1 MLSIDITDRQIKLV
15 RGSAQGNKIKI
26 DEVDFR
32 EIEKGLV
39 SNGYIADV
47 PLVAAEIIDMINT
60 RAIKEKDTIVSI
72 SSSSILYKE
81 LMLPK
86 PRKLSNTAA
95 IEAMIGS
102 NMGISGDYNISY
114 TIVGETVDENK
125 NPLIKVLATA
135 CPQRLVG
142 GYVKLFTHMGLALKA
157 VNISNN
163 AISRLIQ
170 NTPKM
175 SGYMPLLLV
184 QIDKE
189 FLNINLYEDNVL
201 SFSRYFKIDPAD
213 YNNAEDYVNQAI
225 YDNLFRMFQF
235 FQSRKDMKPIKEM
248 MFYGE
253 IGDFIALTNTVSG
266 FSVPCHILS
275 APTTIASR
283 ADFEFTVYANAIG
296 ALYKV
301 NKELEHINLL
311 DTTAA
316 KESKGLNTFFIGL
329 GAAAL
334 ISVLAVVGANVVV
347 DVINNSIKSEITKVQ
362 AQINDTALQARL
374 TTLQQKEGVLANFQ
388 SYKDSIAN
396 AELMYNYMPKG
407 TTAVYKMLRE
417 PFTEKQDGIES
428 VTKEDIRKNLSGM
441 KLIDSVDISGYSV
454 TATYSCKNQAQPS
467 QYVRALIDQGYFE
480 NITYTGYTVEKGE
493 DNKETVE
500 FSLTML
506 LKAGNGVAVDKN
518 SANSII
524 EAGENGT
531 QTDTSSTASAT
542 ESTAESTAQDRKST
556 RLNSSH

>member
-201 SFSRYFKIDPAD
+201 SFSRYFKIDPA
-213 YNNAEDYVNQAI
+213 AEDYVNQAI

-518 SANSII
+518 LANSII

-542 ESTAESTAQDRKST
+542 ESTAESTAQ
-556 RLNSSH
+556 

>member
-15 RGSAQGNKIKI
+15 RGTSQGSKIKI

-60 RAIKEKDTIVSI
+60 RSIKEKDTIVSI

-142 GYVKLFTHMGLALKA
+142 GYVKLFTHMGLSLKA

-334 ISVLAVVGANVVV
+334 ISVLAVVGANVVI
-347 DVINNSIKSEITKVQ
+347 DVINNNIKSEITSTQ
-362 AQINDTALQARL
+362 AKINDTALQARL

-388 SYKDSIAN
+388 SYRDSIAN

-407 TTAVYKMLRE
+407 TTSVYKMLRE
-417 PFTEKQDGIES
+417 PFTEKQDKIEN
-428 VTKEDIRKNLSGM
+428 VTKDDIRKKLNGM

-454 TATYSCKNQAQPS
+454 TATYSCKNQEQPS

-493 DNKETVE
+493 DNKETIE

-506 LKAGNGVAVDKN
+506 LKAGNGVTVDKS
-518 SANSII
+518 SADSII

-531 QTDTSSTASAT
+531 QTDTSSTASTT
-542 ESTAESTAQDRKST
+542 ESTAESTAQ
-556 RLNSSH
+556 

>member
-60 RAIKEKDTIVSI
+60 RSIKEKDTIVSI

-142 GYVKLFTHMGLALKA
+142 GYVKLFTHMGLSLKA

-334 ISVLAVVGANVVV
+334 ISVLAVVGANVVI
-347 DVINNSIKSEITKVQ
+347 DVINNNIKSEITSTQ
-362 AQINDTALQARL
+362 AKINDTALQARL

-388 SYKDSIAN
+388 SYRDSIAN

-407 TTAVYKMLRE
+407 TTSVYKMLRE
-417 PFTEKQDGIES
+417 PFTEKQDKIEN
-428 VTKEDIRKNLSGM
+428 VTKDDIRKKLNGM

-454 TATYSCKNQAQPS
+454 TATYSCKNQEQPS

-493 DNKETVE
+493 DNKETIE

-506 LKAGNGVAVDKN
+506 LKAGNGVTVDKS
-518 SANSII
+518 SADSII

-542 ESTAESTAQDRKST
+542 ESTAESTAQ
-556 RLNSSH
+556 

>member
-72 SSSSILYKE
+72 SSSTILYKE

-253 IGDFIALTNTVSG
+253 IGDFIALTNIVSG

-316 KESKGLNTFFIGL
+316 KESKGLTTFFIGL

-542 ESTAESTAQDRKST
+542 ESTAESTAQ
-556 RLNSSH
+556 

>member
-72 SSSSILYKE
+72 SSSSILFKE
-81 LMLPK
+81 LMLPN

-518 SANSII
+518 LANSII

-542 ESTAESTAQDRKST
+542 ESTAESTAQ
-556 RLNSSH
+556 

>member
-15 RGSAQGNKIKI
+15 RGTSQGSKIKI

-60 RAIKEKDTIVSI
+60 RSIKEKDTIVSI

-86 PRKLSNTAA
+86 PKKLSNTAA

-142 GYVKLFTHMGLALKA
+142 GYVKLFTHMGLSLKA

-329 GAAAL
+329 GAAAI
-334 ISVLAVVGANVVV
+334 ISVLAVVGANVVI
-347 DVINNSIKSEITKVQ
+347 DVINNNIKSQITKVQ
-362 AQINDTALQARL
+362 ADINDTSLQARL
-374 TTLQQKEGVLANFQ
+374 TTLKQKEGVLANFQ

-407 TTAVYKMLRE
+407 TTSVYKMLRE
-417 PFTEKQDGIES
+417 PFTEKQDKIEN
-428 VTKEDIRKNLSGM
+428 VTKDDIRKKLNGM

-454 TATYSCKNQAQPS
+454 TATYSCKNQEQPS

-493 DNKETVE
+493 DNKETIK

-506 LKAGNGVAVDKN
+506 LKAGNGVTVDKS
-518 SANSII
+518 SADSII
-524 EAGENGT
+524 EAGKNGT
-531 QTDTSSTASAT
+531 QTDTSSTTSTT
-542 ESTAESTAQDRKST
+542 ESTAESTAQ
-556 RLNSSH
+556 

>member
-86 PRKLSNTAA
+86 PRKLSAA

-542 ESTAESTAQDRKST
+542 ESTAESTAQ
-556 RLNSSH
+556 

>member
-15 RGSAQGNKIKI
+15 RGTSQGSKIKI

-47 PLVAAEIIDMINT
+47 PLVAAEIIDIINT

-86 PRKLSNTAA
+86 PKKISNTAA

-102 NMGISGDYNISY
+102 NMGISNDYNISY

-135 CPQRLVG
+135 CPQRLVD
-142 GYVKLFTHMGLALKA
+142 GYVKLFTHMGLSLKA

-213 YNNAEDYVNQAI
+213 YSNAEDYVNQAI

-266 FSVPCHILS
+266 FNVSCHILS

-334 ISVLAVVGANVVV
+334 ISVVSVIGANVVV
-347 DVINNSIKSEITKVQ
+347 DIINNNIKGEIKQVQ
-362 AQINDTALQARL
+362 AQINDTELQTRL

-388 SYKDSIAN
+388 SYKSSIAN
-396 AELMYNYMPKG
+396 AEIMYNYMPKG
-407 TTAVYKMLRE
+407 TTDVYKMLRE
-417 PFTEKQDGIES
+417 PFTAKQDGIES
-428 VTKEDIRKNLSGM
+428 VTKDDIRKKLNGM
-441 KLIDSVDISGYSV
+441 KLTDKVSINGYTV
-454 TATYSCKNQAQPS
+454 TASFSCTDQSQPS

-480 NITYTGYTVEKGE
+480 NINYTGYSVEKATGE
-493 DNKETVE
+493 NADKKESIT
-500 FSLTML
+500 FKLTML
-506 LKAGNGVAVDKN
+506 LKAGNDLKLDKDEAN
-518 SANSII
+518 SAI
-524 EAGENGT
+524 ENLNNQGSESDASAGENGS
-531 QTDTSSTASAT
+531 DTSSSA
-542 ESTAESTAQDRKST
+542 E
-556 RLNSSH
+556 

>member
-1 MLSIDITDRQIKLV
+1 
-15 RGSAQGNKIKI
+15 
-26 DEVDFR
+26 
-32 EIEKGLV
+32 
-39 SNGYIADV
+39 
-47 PLVAAEIIDMINT
+47 
-60 RAIKEKDTIVSI
+60 
-72 SSSSILYKE
+72 
-81 LMLPK
+81 MLPK

-542 ESTAESTAQDRKST
+542 ESTAESTAQ
-556 RLNSSH
+556 

>member
-60 RAIKEKDTIVSI
+60 RSIKEKDTIVSI

-142 GYVKLFTHMGLALKA
+142 GYVKLFTHMGLSLKA

-334 ISVLAVVGANVVV
+334 ISVLAVVGANVVI
-347 DVINNSIKSEITKVQ
+347 DVINNNIKSQITKVQ
-362 AQINDTALQARL
+362 ADINDTSLQTRL
-374 TTLQQKEGVLANFQ
+374 TTLKQKEGVLANFQ

-407 TTAVYKMLRE
+407 TTSVYKMLRE
-417 PFTEKQDGIES
+417 PFTEKQDKIEN
-428 VTKEDIRKNLSGM
+428 VTKDDIRKKLNGM

-454 TATYSCKNQAQPS
+454 TATYSCKNQEQPS

-493 DNKETVE
+493 DNKETIE

-506 LKAGNGVAVDKN
+506 LKAGNGVTVDKS
-518 SANSII
+518 SADSII

-531 QTDTSSTASAT
+531 QTDTSSTASTT
-542 ESTAESTAQDRKST
+542 ESTAESTAQ
-556 RLNSSH
+556 

>member
-15 RGSAQGNKIKI
+15 RGSAQDNKIKI

-60 RAIKEKDTIVSI
+60 RAIKEKNTIVSI

-283 ADFEFTVYANAIG
+283 ADFEFAVYANAIG

-311 DTTAA
+311 DTTAV

-518 SANSII
+518 LANSII

-542 ESTAESTAQDRKST
+542 ESTAESTAQ
-556 RLNSSH
+556 

>member
-334 ISVLAVVGANVVV
+334 ISVLAVVGANVVI
-347 DVINNSIKSEITKVQ
+347 DVINNNIKSQITKVQ
-362 AQINDTALQARL
+362 ADINDTALQARL

-396 AELMYNYMPKG
+396 AELMYNYMPVG
-407 TTAVYKMLRE
+407 TTDVYKMLRE
-417 PFTEKQDGIES
+417 PFTAKQDKIEN
-428 VTKEDIRKNLSGM
+428 VTSDDIRKNLSGM

-493 DNKETVE
+493 DNKETIE

-506 LKAGNGVAVDKN
+506 LKAGNGVTVDKN

-524 EAGENGT
+524 EAGKNGT

-542 ESTAESTAQDRKST
+542 ESTAESTAQ
-556 RLNSSH
+556 

>member
-213 YNNAEDYVNQAI
+213 YNDAEDYVNQAI

-334 ISVLAVVGANVVV
+334 ISVLAVVGANVVI
-347 DVINNSIKSEITKVQ
+347 DVINNNIKSQITKVQ
-362 AQINDTALQARL
+362 ADINDTALQARL

-396 AELMYNYMPKG
+396 AELMYNYMPVG
-407 TTAVYKMLRE
+407 TTDVYKMLRE
-417 PFTEKQDGIES
+417 PFTAKQDKIEN
-428 VTKEDIRKNLSGM
+428 VTSDDIRKNLSGM

-493 DNKETVE
+493 DNKETIE

-506 LKAGNGVAVDKN
+506 LKAGNGVTVDKN

-524 EAGENGT
+524 EAGKNGT

-542 ESTAESTAQDRKST
+542 ESTAESTAQ
-556 RLNSSH
+556 

>member
-15 RGSAQGNKIKI
+15 RGSAQGSKIKI

-32 EIEKGLV
+32 EIEAGLV

-47 PLVAAEIIDMINT
+47 PLVAAEIIDIINT

-86 PRKLSNTAA
+86 PKKLSNTAA

-102 NMGISGDYNISY
+102 NMGISSEYNISY
-114 TIVGETVDENK
+114 TIVGETKDENQ

-135 CPQRLVG
+135 CPQRLVD
-142 GYVKLFTHMGLALKA
+142 GYVKLFTHIGLSLKA

-163 AISRLIQ
+163 SISRLIQ

-175 SGYMPLLLV
+175 SNYMPLLLV

-201 SFSRYFKIDPAD
+201 SFSRYFKIDASD
-213 YNNAEDYVNQAI
+213 YNNAPDYVNQAV

-253 IGDFIALTNTVSG
+253 IPDFIALSNAVQS
-266 FSVPCHILS
+266 FNVPCHILS
-275 APTTIASR
+275 TPTTIASR
-283 ADFEFTVYANAIG
+283 ADYEFTKFANAIG

-301 NKELEHINLL
+301 DKDLEHINLL

-316 KESKGLNTFFIGL
+316 KESKGLNTFFIGM
-329 GAAAL
+329 AAAAV
-334 ISVLAVVGANVVV
+334 ISVGALIGANL
-347 DVINNSIKSEITKVQ
+347 VINMINDGIKADIKKVE
-362 AQINDTALQARL
+362 AQINDTEFQARL
-374 TTLQQKEGVLANFQ
+374 NELSRKEGVLANFE
-388 SYKDSIAN
+388 SYKSSIAN
-396 AELMYNYMPKG
+396 AEIMFNYMPKG
-407 TTAVYKMLRE
+407 TTDVYKMLRE
-417 PFTEKQDGIES
+417 PFTANEEGVEQITDAKIKEALEGMELTGS
-428 VTKEDIRKNLSGM
+428 VTIGSYNVSATFQCDRED
-441 KLIDSVDISGYSV
+441 
-454 TATYSCKNQAQPS
+454 QPS

-480 NITYTGYTVEKGE
+480 NILYTGYSVERGKTDNKTSGANNSNDE
-493 DNKETVE
+493 DNKKVT

-506 LKAGNGVAVDKN
+506 LKAGNDVDYTEDQVDSALN
-518 SANSII
+518 S
-524 EAGENGT
+524 GE
-531 QTDTSSTASAT
+531 AT
-542 ESTAESTAQDRKST
+542 ESVAQ
-556 RLNSSH
+556 

>member
-15 RGSAQGNKIKI
+15 RGAAQGSKIKI

-32 EIEKGLV
+32 EIEAGLV

-60 RAIKEKDTIVSI
+60 RGIKEKDTIVSI

-86 PRKLSNTAA
+86 PKKLSNTAA

-102 NMGISGDYNISY
+102 NMGISSEYNISY
-114 TIVGETVDENK
+114 TIVGETKDENQ

-135 CPQRLVG
+135 CPQRLVA
-142 GYVKLFTHMGLALKA
+142 GYSKLFTHIGLSLKA

-163 AISRLIQ
+163 SISRLIQ

-175 SGYMPLLLV
+175 SNYMPLLLV

-201 SFSRYFKIDPAD
+201 SFSRYFKIDASD
-213 YNNAEDYVNQAI
+213 YNNAPDYVNQAV

-253 IGDFIALTNTVSG
+253 IPDFIALTNAVSS
-266 FSVPCHILS
+266 FNVPCHILS
-275 APTTIASR
+275 TPTNVASR
-283 ADFEFTVYANAIG
+283 ADFEFTKFANAIG

-301 NKELEHINLL
+301 DKELEHINLL

-316 KESKGLNTFFIGL
+316 KESKGLNTFFIGI
-329 GAAAL
+329 GAAAAL
-334 ISVLAVVGANVVV
+334 SVAALFGANL
-347 DVINNSIKSEITKVQ
+347 VIGMINDGIKADIDKVK
-362 AQINDTALQARL
+362 AQINDAEFQARL
-374 TTLQQKEGVLANFQ
+374 NELSRKEGVLANFK

-396 AELMYNYMPKG
+396 AEIIFNYMPKG
-407 TTAVYKMLRE
+407 TTDVYKMLRE
-417 PFTEKQDGIES
+417 PFTANEEGVEQITKSDIKEKLE
-428 VTKEDIRKNLSGM
+428 GM
-441 KLIDSVDISGYSV
+441 KLVDTVSVNEYYV
-454 TATYSCKNQAQPS
+454 TAVFTCPSEEQPS

-480 NITYTGYTVEKGE
+480 NITYSGYVVEYKDDKTSGANTNTSDKGE
-493 DNKETVE
+493 KKVKFEL
-500 FSLTML
+500 SMM
-506 LKAGNGVAVDKN
+506 LKAGNDVDYTEDEVNSSLNSDEAV
-518 SANSII
+518 
-524 EAGENGT
+524 
-531 QTDTSSTASAT
+531 T
-542 ESTAESTAQDRKST
+542 ESVAQ
-556 RLNSSH
+556 

>member
-15 RGSAQGNKIKI
+15 RGTSQGSKIKI

-47 PLVAAEIIDMINT
+47 PLVAAEIIDIINT

-86 PRKLSNTAA
+86 PKKISNTAA

-102 NMGISGDYNISY
+102 NMGISNDYNISY

-135 CPQRLVG
+135 CPQRLVD
-142 GYVKLFTHMGLALKA
+142 GYVKLFTHMGLSLKA

-225 YDNLFRMFQF
+225 YDNLFR
-235 FQSRKDMKPIKEM
+235 I
-248 MFYGE
+248 YGE

-266 FSVPCHILS
+266 FNVSCHILS

-334 ISVLAVVGANVVV
+334 ISVVSVIGANVVV
-347 DVINNSIKSEITKVQ
+347 DIINNNIKGEIKQVQ
-362 AQINDTALQARL
+362 AQINDTELQTRL

-388 SYKDSIAN
+388 SYKSSIAN
-396 AELMYNYMPKG
+396 AEIMYNYMPKG
-407 TTAVYKMLRE
+407 TTDVYKMLRE
-417 PFTEKQDGIES
+417 PFTAKQDGIES
-428 VTKEDIRKNLSGM
+428 VTKDDIRKKLNGM
-441 KLIDSVDISGYSV
+441 KLTDKVSINGYTV
-454 TATYSCKNQAQPS
+454 TASFSCTDQSQPS

-480 NITYTGYTVEKGE
+480 NINYTGYSVEKATGE
-493 DNKETVE
+493 NADKKESIT
-500 FSLTML
+500 FKLTML
-506 LKAGNGVAVDKN
+506 LKAGNDLKLDKDEAN
-518 SANSII
+518 SAI
-524 EAGENGT
+524 ENLNNQGSESDASAGENGS
-531 QTDTSSTASAT
+531 DTSSSA
-542 ESTAESTAQDRKST
+542 E
-556 RLNSSH
+556 

>member
-72 SSSSILYKE
+72 NSSSILYKE

-334 ISVLAVVGANVVV
+334 ISVLAVVGANVVI
-347 DVINNSIKSEITKVQ
+347 DVINNNIKSQITKVQ
-362 AQINDTALQARL
+362 ADINDTALQARL

-396 AELMYNYMPKG
+396 AELMYNYMPVG
-407 TTAVYKMLRE
+407 TTDVYKMLRE
-417 PFTEKQDGIES
+417 PFTAKQDKIEN
-428 VTKEDIRKNLSGM
+428 VTSDDIRKNLSGM

-493 DNKETVE
+493 DNKETIE

-506 LKAGNGVAVDKN
+506 LKAGNGVTVDKN

-524 EAGENGT
+524 EAGKNGT

-542 ESTAESTAQDRKST
+542 ESTAESTAQ
-556 RLNSSH
+556 

>member
-102 NMGISGDYNISY
+102 NMGISGDYNILY

-253 IGDFIALTNTVSG
+253 IGDFIALTNTVSS

-542 ESTAESTAQDRKST
+542 ESTAESTAQ
-556 RLNSSH
+556 

>member
-60 RAIKEKDTIVSI
+60 RSIKEKDTIVSI

-142 GYVKLFTHMGLALKA
+142 GYVKLFTHMGLSLKA

-235 FQSRKDMKPIKEM
+235 FQSRKDMKPTKEM

-334 ISVLAVVGANVVV
+334 ISVLAVVGANVVI
-347 DVINNSIKSEITKVQ
+347 DVINNNIKSEITSTQ
-362 AQINDTALQARL
+362 AKINDTALQARL

-407 TTAVYKMLRE
+407 TTSVYKMLRE
-417 PFTEKQDGIES
+417 PFTEKQDKIENI
-428 VTKEDIRKNLSGM
+428 TKDDIRKKLNGM

-454 TATYSCKNQAQPS
+454 TATYSCKNQEQPS

-493 DNKETVE
+493 DNKETIE

-506 LKAGNGVAVDKN
+506 LKAGNGVTVDK
-518 SANSII
+518 SAADSII
-524 EAGENGT
+524 EAGKNGT
-531 QTDTSSTASAT
+531 QTDTSSTASTT
-542 ESTAESTAQDRKST
+542 ESTAESTAQ
-556 RLNSSH
+556 

>member
-329 GAAAL
+329 GAVAL

-407 TTAVYKMLRE
+407 TTAIYKMLRE

-542 ESTAESTAQDRKST
+542 ESTAESTAQ
-556 RLNSSH
+556 

>member
-15 RGSAQGNKIKI
+15 RGSAQGSKIKI

-47 PLVAAEIIDMINT
+47 PLVAAEIIDIINT

-86 PRKLSNTAA
+86 PKKISNTAA

-102 NMGISGDYNISY
+102 NMGISNDYNISY

-135 CPQRLVG
+135 CPQRLVD
-142 GYVKLFTHMGLALKA
+142 GYVKLFTHMGLSLKA

-175 SGYMPLLLV
+175 SAYMPLLLV

-266 FSVPCHILS
+266 FNVSCHILS
-275 APTTIASR
+275 APTNIASR

-329 GAAAL
+329 AAAAA
-334 ISVLAVVGANVVV
+334 ISVLAVIGTNVVIG
-347 DVINNSIKSEITKVQ
+347 VINDGIKSEIKKTQAAIDAKQPELKV
-362 AQINDTALQARL
+362 LL
-374 TTLQQKEGVLANFQ
+374 QKEGVLENFK

-396 AELMYNYMPKG
+396 AELIYNYMPVG
-407 TTAVYKMLRE
+407 TTDVYKMLRE
-417 PFTEKQDGIES
+417 PFTAKQDGIEN
-428 VTKEDIRKNLSGM
+428 VTKDDVRKNLSGM
-441 KLIDSVDISGYSV
+441 KLIDSVQISDYSV
-454 TATYSCKNQAQPS
+454 TASFSCTNQAQPS

-480 NITYTGYTVEKGE
+480 NITYSGYEVTTGE
-493 DNKETVE
+493 DKKETIT
-500 FSLTML
+500 FDLNML
-506 LKAGNGVAVDKN
+506 LKAGNNIKINEKDLE
-518 SANSII
+518 SMI
-524 EAGENGT
+524 ENIENGGGT
-531 QTDTSSTASAT
+531 TEDTSSAT
-542 ESTAESTAQDRKST
+542 ESTAESTAQ
-556 RLNSSH
+556 

>member
-15 RGSAQGNKIKI
+15 RGTSQGSKIKI

-47 PLVAAEIIDMINT
+47 PLVAAEIIDIINT

-86 PRKLSNTAA
+86 PKKISNTAA

-102 NMGISGDYNISY
+102 NMGISNDYNISY

-135 CPQRLVG
+135 CPQRLVD
-142 GYVKLFTHMGLALKA
+142 GYVKLFTHMGLSLKA

-266 FSVPCHILS
+266 FNVSCHILS

-334 ISVLAVVGANVVV
+334 ISVVSVIGANVVV
-347 DVINNSIKSEITKVQ
+347 DITEQ
-362 AQINDTALQARL
+362 Y
-374 TTLQQKEGVLANFQ
+374 F
-388 SYKDSIAN
+388 
-396 AELMYNYMPKG
+396 
-407 TTAVYKMLRE
+407 
-417 PFTEKQDGIES
+417 DGF
-428 VTKEDIRKNLSGM
+428 
-441 KLIDSVDISGYSV
+441 Y
-454 TATYSCKNQAQPS
+454 
-467 QYVRALIDQGYFE
+467 
-480 NITYTGYTVEKGE
+480 
-493 DNKETVE
+493 
-500 FSLTML
+500 
-506 LKAGNGVAVDKN
+506 
-518 SANSII
+518 
-524 EAGENGT
+524 
-531 QTDTSSTASAT
+531 
-542 ESTAESTAQDRKST
+542 
-556 RLNSSH
+556 

>member
-15 RGSAQGNKIKI
+15 RGSAQGSKIKI

-47 PLVAAEIIDMINT
+47 PLVAAEIIDIINT

-86 PRKLSNTAA
+86 PKKISNTAA

-102 NMGISGDYNISY
+102 NMGISNDYNISY

-135 CPQRLVG
+135 CPQRLVD
-142 GYVKLFTHMGLALKA
+142 GYVKLFTHMGLSLKA

-266 FSVPCHILS
+266 FNVSCHILS

-329 GAAAL
+329 AAAAA
-334 ISVLAVVGANVVV
+334 ISVLAVIGTNVVIG
-347 DVINNSIKSEITKVQ
+347 VINDGIKSEIKKTQAAIDAKQPELKV
-362 AQINDTALQARL
+362 LL
-374 TTLQQKEGVLANFQ
+374 QKEGVLENFK

-396 AELMYNYMPKG
+396 AELIYNYMPVG
-407 TTAVYKMLRE
+407 TTDVYKMLRE
-417 PFTEKQDGIES
+417 PFTAKQDGIDN
-428 VTKEDIRKNLSGM
+428 VTKDDVRKNLSGM
-441 KLIDSVDISGYSV
+441 KLIDSVQISDYSV
-454 TATYSCKNQAQPS
+454 TASFSCTNQAQPS

-480 NITYTGYTVEKGE
+480 NITYSGYEVTTGE
-493 DNKETVE
+493 DKKETIT
-500 FSLTML
+500 FDLNML
-506 LKAGNGVAVDKN
+506 LKAGNNIKVNEKDLE
-518 SANSII
+518 SMI
-524 EAGENGT
+524 ENIENGGGT
-531 QTDTSSTASAT
+531 TEDTSSAT
-542 ESTAESTAQDRKST
+542 ESTAESTAQ
-556 RLNSSH
+556 

>member
-15 RGSAQGNKIKI
+15 RGTSQGSKIKI

-135 CPQRLVG
+135 CPQRLVD
-142 GYVKLFTHMGLALKA
+142 GYVKLFTHMGLSLKA

-175 SGYMPLLLV
+175 SAYMPLLLV

-201 SFSRYFKIDPAD
+201 SFSRYFKIDPPD

-253 IGDFIALTNTVSG
+253 IDDFIALTNTVSG
-266 FSVPCHILS
+266 FNVSCHILS

-347 DVINNSIKSEITKVQ
+347 DVINNSIKGEITKVQ
-362 AQINDTALQARL
+362 AQINDTELQARL
-374 TTLQQKEGVLANFQ
+374 TTLQQKEGVLENFQ
-388 SYKDSIAN
+388 SYKNSIAN

-407 TTAVYKMLRE
+407 TTTVYKMLKE
-417 PFTEKQDGIES
+417 PFTANQNGIES
-428 VTKEDIRKNLSGM
+428 VTSDAVRKNLNGM
-441 KLIDSVDISGYSV
+441 KLVDSVSISGYSV
-454 TATYSCKNQAQPS
+454 SATFSCTNQAQPS
-467 QYVRALIDQGYFE
+467 QYVRALIAQGYFE
-480 NITYTGYTVEKGE
+480 NITYNGYAVEVGE
-493 DNKETVE
+493 DKKETIT
-500 FSLTML
+500 FGLTML
-506 LKAGNGVAVDKN
+506 LKAGNDVTINKDD
-518 SANSII
+518 ANSMI
-524 EAGENGT
+524 ENEANGD
-531 QTDTSSTASAT
+531 QTDDTSST
-542 ESTAESTAQDRKST
+542 ESTAQ
-556 RLNSSH
+556 

>member
-32 EIEKGLV
+32 DDREGLV

-518 SANSII
+518 LANSII

-542 ESTAESTAQDRKST
+542 ESTAESTAQ
-556 RLNSSH
+556 

>member
-60 RAIKEKDTIVSI
+60 RSIKEKDTIVSI

-142 GYVKLFTHMGLALKA
+142 GYVKLFTHMGLSLKA

-334 ISVLAVVGANVVV
+334 ISVLAVVGANVVI
-347 DVINNSIKSEITKVQ
+347 DVINNNIKSEITSTQ
-362 AQINDTALQARL
+362 AKINDTALQARL

-407 TTAVYKMLRE
+407 TTSVYKMLRE
-417 PFTEKQDGIES
+417 PFTEKQDKIEN
-428 VTKEDIRKNLSGM
+428 VTKDDIRKKLNGM

-454 TATYSCKNQAQPS
+454 TATYSCKNQEQPS

-493 DNKETVE
+493 DNKETIE

-506 LKAGNGVAVDKN
+506 LKAGNGVTVDKN
-518 SANSII
+518 SADSII

-531 QTDTSSTASAT
+531 QTDTSSTASTT
-542 ESTAESTAQDRKST
+542 ESTAESTAQ
-556 RLNSSH
+556 

>member
-15 RGSAQGNKIKI
+15 RGAAQGSKIKI

-32 EIEKGLV
+32 EIEAGLV

-60 RAIKEKDTIVSI
+60 RGIKEKDTIVSI

-86 PRKLSNTAA
+86 PKKLSNTAA

-102 NMGISGDYNISY
+102 NMGISNEYNISY
-114 TIVGETVDENK
+114 TIVGETKDENQ

-135 CPQRLVG
+135 CPQRLVA
-142 GYVKLFTHMGLALKA
+142 GYSKLFTHIGLSLKA

-163 AISRLIQ
+163 SISRLIQ

-175 SGYMPLLLV
+175 SNYMPLLLV

-201 SFSRYFKIDPAD
+201 SFSRYFKIDASD
-213 YNNAEDYVNQAI
+213 YNNAPDYVNQAV

-253 IGDFIALTNTVSG
+253 IPDFIALTNAVSS
-266 FSVPCHILS
+266 FNVPCHILS
-275 APTTIASR
+275 TPTNVASR
-283 ADFEFTVYANAIG
+283 ADFEFTKFANAIG

-301 NKELEHINLL
+301 DKELEHINLL

-316 KESKGLNTFFIGL
+316 KESKGLNTFFIGI
-329 GAAAL
+329 GAAAIL
-334 ISVLAVVGANVVV
+334 SVAAVIGANVV
-347 DVINNSIKSEITKVQ
+347 IGM
-362 AQINDTALQARL
+362 INDGIKNEIKEVQEKINDASFQARL
-374 TTLQQKEGVLANFQ
+374 NELSRKEGVLANFKN
-388 SYKDSIAN
+388 YKTSIEN
-396 AELMYNYMPKG
+396 AEIMFNYLPKG
-407 TTAVYKMLRE
+407 TTDVYKMLRE
-417 PFTEKQDGIES
+417 PFTVDEEGVEQITKSDIKEKLE
-428 VTKEDIRKNLSGM
+428 GM
-441 KLIDSVDISGYSV
+441 KLVDTVAINEYYV
-454 TATYSCKNQAQPS
+454 TATFTCPSEEQPS

-480 NITYTGYTVEKGE
+480 NITYSGYEVKYKEDKTTSGATNNNTSDENEKTVKFEL
-493 DNKETVE
+493 
-500 FSLTML
+500 SML
-506 LKAGNGVAVDKN
+506 LKAGNDVDYTEEQVN
-518 SANSII
+518 SALNSDQA
-524 EAGENGT
+524 AG
-531 QTDTSSTASAT
+531 T
-542 ESTAESTAQDRKST
+542 ESAAQ
-556 RLNSSH
+556 

>member
-15 RGSAQGNKIKI
+15 RGSAQGNKIMI

-86 PRKLSNTAA
+86 PKKISNTAA

-102 NMGISGDYNISY
+102 NMGISNDYNISY

-135 CPQRLVG
+135 CPLRLVD
-142 GYVKLFTHMGLALKA
+142 GYVKLFTHMGLSLKA

-518 SANSII
+518 LANSII

-542 ESTAESTAQDRKST
+542 ESTAESTAQ
-556 RLNSSH
+556 

>member
-86 PRKLSNTAA
+86 PRKLSNAAA

-283 ADFEFTVYANAIG
+283 ADFEFAVYANAIG

-542 ESTAESTAQDRKST
+542 ESTAESTAQ
-556 RLNSSH
+556 

>member
-347 DVINNSIKSEITKVQ
+347 DVINNSINSEITKVQ

-396 AELMYNYMPKG
+396 AKLMYNYMPKG

-542 ESTAESTAQDRKST
+542 ESTAESTAQ
-556 RLNSSH
+556 

>member
-283 ADFEFTVYANAIG
+283 VDFEFTVYGNAIG

-542 ESTAESTAQDRKST
+542 ESTAESTAQ
-556 RLNSSH
+556 

>member
-15 RGSAQGNKIKI
+15 RGSAQGSKIKI

-32 EIEKGLV
+32 EIEAGLV

-47 PLVAAEIIDMINT
+47 PLVAAEIIDIINT

-86 PRKLSNTAA
+86 PKKLSNTAA

-102 NMGISGDYNISY
+102 NMGISNEYNISY
-114 TIVGETVDENK
+114 TIVGETKDENQ

-135 CPQRLVG
+135 CPQRLVD
-142 GYVKLFTHMGLALKA
+142 GYVKLFTHIGLSLKA

-163 AISRLIQ
+163 SISRLIQ

-175 SGYMPLLLV
+175 SNYMPLLLV
-184 QIDKE
+184 QIDRE

-201 SFSRYFKIDPAD
+201 SFSRYFKIDASD
-213 YNNAEDYVNQAI
+213 YNNAPDYVNQAV

-253 IGDFIALTNTVSG
+253 IPDFIALSNAVQS
-266 FSVPCHILS
+266 FNVPCHILS
-275 APTTIASR
+275 TPTTIASR
-283 ADFEFTVYANAIG
+283 ADYEFTKFANAIG

-301 NKELEHINLL
+301 DKELEHINLL

-316 KESKGLNTFFIGL
+316 KESKGLNTFFIGM
-329 GAAAL
+329 AAAAIL
-334 ISVLAVVGANVVV
+334 SVGALFGANA
-347 DVINNSIKSEITKVQ
+347 VINVINDGIKAEITKVNN
-362 AQINDTALQARL
+362 QINDADFQARL
-374 TTLQQKEGVLANFQ
+374 NELARKEGVLANFE
-388 SYKDSIAN
+388 SYKTSIAN
-396 AELMYNYMPKG
+396 AEIMFNYMPKG
-407 TTAVYKMLRE
+407 TTDVYKMIRE
-417 PFTEKQDGIES
+417 PFTANEEGVEQITDAKIKEALKGMEITGS
-428 VTKEDIRKNLSGM
+428 VTIGTYNVSASFKCDRED
-441 KLIDSVDISGYSV
+441 
-454 TATYSCKNQAQPS
+454 QPS

-480 NITYTGYTVEKGE
+480 NITYTGYSVKEVTDETSGA
-493 DNKETVE
+493 NKDEPKKEVN

-506 LKAGNGVAVDKN
+506 LKAGNDVDYTKDEVN
-518 SANSII
+518 SA
-524 EAGENGT
+524 
-531 QTDTSSTASAT
+531 
-542 ESTAESTAQDRKST
+542 
-556 RLNSSH
+556 LNSGNAEAAQ

>member
-32 EIEKGLV
+32 EIENGLV

-125 NPLIKVLATA
+125 NPLIRVLATA

-235 FQSRKDMKPIKEM
+235 FQSRRDMKPIKEM

-542 ESTAESTAQDRKST
+542 ESTAESTAQ
-556 RLNSSH
+556 

>member
-201 SFSRYFKIDPAD
+201 SFSRYFKIDPTD

-518 SANSII
+518 LANSII

-542 ESTAESTAQDRKST
+542 ESTAESTAQ
-556 RLNSSH
+556 

>member
-32 EIEKGLV
+32 EIENGLV

-86 PRKLSNTAA
+86 PRKLSNTAT

-542 ESTAESTAQDRKST
+542 ESTAESTAQ
-556 RLNSSH
+556 